1 MPSPTRVHDG
11 PIHLI
16 VDSTGLKISGAGEW
30 HAHRHKSSKARRQW
44 RKLHVGVDD
53 DGFIVAATL
62 TKSSEDDPATV
73 PELVEQVDSPIR
85 RFTADGA
92 YDTRSVYELLG
103 EVGTADIKIV
113 IPPRRGA
120 VPSDGAEGTWAQ
132 RNATLET
139 SRHVGRRGWQRES
152 RYRRQGAVENLFFRY
167 KPKLGNSLLARG
179 YESQKRE
186 ARIGCNVLNRMAEL
200 GKPES

>member
-1 MPSPTRVHDG
+1 M
-11 PIHLI
+11 
-16 VDSTGLKISGAGEW
+16 
-30 HAHRHKSSKARRQW
+30 
-44 RKLHVGVDD
+44 
-53 DGFIVAATL
+53 
-62 TKSSEDDPATV
+62 
-73 PELVEQVDSPIR
+73 
-85 RFTADGA
+85 
-92 YDTRSVYELLG
+92 YELLG

-120 VPSDGAEGTWAQ
+120 VASGGAEGTWTQ

-139 SRHVGRRGWQRES
+139 IREVGRQGWQRES

-167 KPKLGNSLLARG
+167 KRTLGNSLLARG

-200 GKPES
+200 GKPESQAIVGE

>member
-1 MPSPTRVHDG
+1 M
-11 PIHLI
+11 
-16 VDSTGLKISGAGEW
+16 
-30 HAHRHKSSKARRQW
+30 
-44 RKLHVGVDD
+44 DD
-53 DGFIVAATL
+53 DGFIVAAKL
-62 TKSSEDDPATV
+62 TKSGEDDPSTV
-73 PELVEQVDSPIR
+73 PCLLEQVDSTIR

-103 EVGTADIKIV
+103 EVGTANIKIL

-139 SRHVGRRGWQRES
+139 IRKVGRQGWQRES

-167 KPKLGNSLLARG
+167 KRTLGNSLRARL
-179 YESQKRE
+179 RIAE
-186 ARIGCNVLNRMAEL
+186 AGGDDRVQRIEPDG
-200 GKPES
+200 

>member
-1 MPSPTRVHDG
+1 M
-11 PIHLI
+11 
-16 VDSTGLKISGAGEW
+16 
-30 HAHRHKSSKARRQW
+30 
-44 RKLHVGVDD
+44 DD
-53 DGFIVAATL
+53 DGFIVAAKL
-62 TKSSEDDPATV
+62 TKSSEDDPSTV
-73 PELVEQVDSPIR
+73 PCLLEQIDFPIR
-85 RFTADGA
+85 RFTADGV

-132 RNATLET
+132 RNTTLET
-139 SRHVGRRGWQRES
+139 IRKVGRQGWQRES

-167 KPKLGNSLLARG
+167 KCMLGNSLRACG

-186 ARIGCNVLNRMAEL
+186 ARNGCNVLNRMAEL
-200 GKPES
+200 GKPESQAIVGE

>member
-1 MPSPTRVHDG
+1 MSGT
-11 PIHLI
+11 
-16 VDSTGLKISGAGEW
+16 STGT
-30 HAHRHKSSKARRQW
+30 RARRRVDNGGSCMSAWMTTASSW
-44 RKLHVGVDD
+44 RRRARR
-53 DGFIVAATL
+53 AARTIRPL
-62 TKSSEDDPATV
+62 SPC
-73 PELVEQVDSPIR
+73 LLEQVDSPIR

-103 EVGTADIKIV
+103 GVGTADIKIV

-139 SRHVGRRGWQRES
+139 IRKVGRQGWQRES
-152 RYRRQGAVENLFFRY
+152 GYRRQGAVENLFFRY
-167 KPKLGNSLLARG
+167 KRTLGNSLLARG
-179 YESQKRE
+179 HESQKRE

-200 GKPES
+200 GKPESQAIAGERVGPPKGSVRVPN